1 MTLTFMFPWVLGLLA
16 LLPLLWRLLKV
27 TPPAPQM
34 LRFPA
39 IRLLLGL
46 EGREETADATPAWL
60 LALRLMLAAALIL
73 AAARPVLDP
82 AKPQPLASGSLLV
95 VVDDGWASARD
106 WPARRAWLETLLA
119 GAERQSRPVLLLGS
133 APPPDGGPMAAP
145 VLMLAAEARASLGG
159 LEPKPWSTDRR
170 AVLDVIKTL
179 PPGKVANAVWL
190 SDGLDG
196 DGATELERAL
206 QSLGGGLDLVTGQS
220 GRQMLP
226 PPEDAPSDRLVV
238 SVRRLADGNP
248 EPVAVR
254 GLDYGGAVLARQ
266 EVTFPA
272 GGDTVSAG
280 LILPPELRNRLA
292 RLDLEGER
300 GAASVVLLDERW
312 RRRSVGLVSGDRI
325 PGAPLLDRLY
335 YLERA
340 LAPYADLKRGELGD
354 FLSDAPPS
362 VLILADSPVTPGTAA
377 DRLAA
382 MVEQGGVL
390 VRFAGPLL
398 AQATLGDP
406 LLPVALRGG
415 GRAMGGVMSW
425 TAPMGLAPFPEGS
438 PFLGLA
444 PSSEVEIRSQVLA
457 EPALDL
463 ASRTWASL
471 ADGTPLVTAKRLGK
485 GWVVLI
491 HTGADAQWSN
501 LPLSG
506 LFVDMLRRLVA
517 LSQGGAAPENAQGLA
532 PAELL
537 DGFGHLAP
545 AKGAAAAL
553 NTGDK
558 PGPRHPPGL
567 YGPMDGRHA
576 FNLAP
581 YLPSPKPLAI
591 SSGVTR
597 IGLEGQR
604 PQNDLTP
611 VLLTV
616 ALVLV
621 LLDGLVSLYLRGG
634 LRRAAPLLV
643 LGLIAPPVQAADVV
657 GAALDM
663 RLACI
668 KTYDAALDRDCLAGL
683 KGLSQV
689 IAVRSTANLAEP
701 VAVDPE
707 RDPVVFYPL
716 LYWRISPHQR
726 ALSAV
731 ALERLNAYM
740 AHGGLVVLDTGDEGQ
755 AGAGPDTAE
764 LNRLR
769 VLVQGLTLP
778 PLVPLAPD
786 HVLNRAF
793 YLLKESPG
801 RWDGTTL
808 WIEQPGASAA
818 NDGVSPVV
826 LGGNDWVGAW
836 AVDEHGRP
844 LHPVVPGGER
854 QREMAY
860 RFGVNLVMYALTGNY
875 KADQV
880 HLPAIMERLGR

>member
-1 MTLTFMFPWVLGLLA
+1 MILTFAAPWVLGLLA

-27 TPPAPQM
+27 TPPQPV
-34 LRFPA
+34 LVRFPA

-46 EGREETADATPAWL
+46 EGSEETADATPAWL
-60 LALRLMLAAALIL
+60 LVLRLLLVTALIL

-82 AKPQPLASGSLLV
+82 AKPLPPASGSLLV

-106 WPARRAWLETLLA
+106 WPARRAWLDTLLA

-133 APPPDGGPMAAP
+133 APPADGGPLAVPILMPAAQ
-145 VLMLAAEARASLGG
+145 ARAALGG
-159 LEPKPWSTDRR
+159 LEPKPWASDRR
-170 AVLDVIKTL
+170 AVLELIKAL
-179 PPGKVANAVWL
+179 PPGRIARAVWL
-190 SDGLDG
+190 SDGLDS
-196 DGATELERAL
+196 DGAAELERTL
-206 QSLGGGLDLVTGQS
+206 QSLGGGLDLVRGQT
-220 GRQMLP
+220 GRQLLP
-226 PPEDAPSDRLVV
+226 PPEDSSSDHMEVTI
-238 SVRRLADGNP
+238 RRLAVDGA
-248 EPVAVR
+248 ERVAVR
-254 GLDYGGAVLARQ
+254 GLDMVGAVLARE
-266 EVTFPA
+266 EVAIPA
-272 GGDTVSAG
+272 GAAVARAVLT
-280 LILPPELRNRLA
+280 LPPDLLNRLA
-292 RLDLEGER
+292 RFDLEGER
-300 GAASVVLLDERW
+300 SAAAVVLLDERW
-312 RRRSVGLVSGDRI
+312 RRRSVGLVSGDHTT
-325 PGAPLLDRLY
+325 GAPLLDRLY

-340 LAPYADLKRGELGD
+340 LAPYAEVRRGELGE
-354 FLSDAPPS
+354 FLSDQPPS
-362 VLILADSPVTPGTAA
+362 VLILADLPVSGGTTA
-377 DRLAA
+377 DRLTA

-398 AQATLGDP
+398 AQSAQGDP
-406 LLPVALRGG
+406 LLPVALRAG

-425 TAPMGLAPFPEGS
+425 TSPMGLAPFPEGS
-438 PFLGLA
+438 PFRGLN
-444 PSSEVEIRSQVLA
+444 PSTEVEIRSQVLA

-463 ASRTWASL
+463 AARSWASL
-471 ADGTPLVTAKRLGK
+471 ADGTPLVTAKRQGK

-517 LSQGGAAPENAQGLA
+517 LSQGIAAPVSAQGLA

-537 DGFGHLAP
+537 DGFGRLAP
-545 AKGAAAAL
+545 AKGAASAL
-553 NTGDK
+553 NTGDR
-558 PGPRHPPGL
+558 PGPRHPPGF
-567 YGPMDGRHA
+567 YGPAEGRQA

-581 YLPSPKPLAI
+581 HLAALTPLAALP
-591 SSGVTR
+591 GVTR

-604 PQNDLTP
+604 SERDLTP
-611 VLLTV
+611 IL
-616 ALVLV
+616 LVLA
-621 LLDGLVSLYLRGG
+621 LSLAILDGAVSLWLRGA
-634 LRRAAPLLV
+634 LRRAVPLIF
-643 LGLIAPPVQAADVV
+643 LGCLAGQAQAAEARD
-657 GAALDM
+657 AALDM

-668 KTYDAALDRDCLAGL
+668 KTFDAALDRDCLAGL

-689 IAVRSTANLAEP
+689 IAVRSTAVLAEP

-716 LYWRISPHQR
+716 LYWRISPRQKQ
-726 ALSAV
+726 LSAP

-740 AHGGLVVLDTGDEGQ
+740 AHGGLILLDTGDEGQ
-755 AGAGPDTAE
+755 AGAGADTAE

-793 YLLKESPG
+793 YLLKEVPG